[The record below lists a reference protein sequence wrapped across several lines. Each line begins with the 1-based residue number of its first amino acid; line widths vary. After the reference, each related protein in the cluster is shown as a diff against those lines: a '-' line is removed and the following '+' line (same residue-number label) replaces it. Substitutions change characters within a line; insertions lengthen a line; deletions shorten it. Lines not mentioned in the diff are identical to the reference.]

1 MKRRVA
7 AFLTVV
13 LLLLAASGCRRLPQ
27 QQTPDSIIGT
37 WKDSYGLTEYQFS
50 SGGVLRIEALNLGSF
65 KGTYQVSGDKVTI
78 RYRVVVKDVNETY
91 TYRIDGDSLYL
102 NDNKFTRKK

>member
-7 AFLTVV
+7 AFLAV

-27 QQTPDSIIGT
+27 QTPDSIIGT
-37 WKDSYGLTEYQFS
+37 WKDVYGLTEYQFS
-50 SGGVLRIEALNLGSF
+50 SGGSMRIAALNLGSF
-65 KGTYQVSGDKVTI
+65 KGTYQVSGNKI
-78 RYRVVVKDVNETY
+78 SMRYRIVVKVVNETY
-91 TYRIDGDSLYL
+91 SYRIDGDTLYL

>member
-7 AFLTVV
+7 AFLAV
-13 LLLLAASGCRRLPQ
+13 LLLLVASGCRRLP

-37 WKDSYGLTEYQFS
+37 WKDDYGLTEYQFS
-50 SGGVLRIEALNLGSF
+50 SGGVMRMEALNLGSF
-65 KGTYQVSGDKVTI
+65 KGTYQVTGNKISM
-78 RYRVVVKDVNETY
+78 RYRIVVKDVNETY
-91 TYRIDGDSLYL
+91 NYRIEGNTLYL